1 MAKLDPLRQFYLEK
15 IGLLKLNA
23 SGSLVEY
30 IDQFQGLT
38 IFWREIYKTVE
49 LEDSLVTQMVEH
61 IEDSLY
67 YDSCK
72 NVVPQERIRTVNT
85 LRGQTEFLANKTIKV
100 NPNGGKQVGIPE
112 KEYPGIANHKGYPNR
127 RQTEL
132 VPRRPRESSNEDP
145 SGSNSKAP
153 AKAKMNPQNGISFE
167 FHVQVRSKRAPKGNK
182 FLGA

>member
-1 MAKLDPLRQFYLEK
+1 M
-15 IGLLKLNA
+15 LKLNA

-38 IFWREIYKTVE
+38 IFWREIYKTFE
-49 LEDSLVTQMVEH
+49 LEDRLVTQMVEH

-67 YDSCK
+67 YDPCK

-100 NPNGGKQVGIPE
+100 NPKGGKQVGIPE
-112 KEYPGIANHKGYPNR
+112 KESPGIRNNKSDPNG

-132 VPRRPRESSNEDP
+132 VPGRPQGNSNKDP
-145 SGSNSKAP
+145 SGSHSEVP
-153 AKAKMNPQNGISFE
+153 AKAKRNP
-167 FHVQVRSKRAPKGNK
+167 
-182 FLGA
+182 